1 MLFLKEST
9 GLTATLVDL
18 AAPWSKLY
26 AHSKP
31 VSAAT
36 AFFHIAPL
44 IFGAGAAFV
53 MDRLTIRVSRADA
66 GERSKHLHEL
76 AGTHRVVL
84 TGLAFSVVSG
94 LLLFLSDVETFIASP
109 LFWIKA
115 VLVGVLLVNG
125 ALMVQTERSLA
136 STGATDAL
144 WSRLRLLSM
153 VSAVLWIATTLAGVV
168 LREFA

>member
-9 GLTATLVDL
+9 GLTAALVDL

-26 AHSKP
+26 AHSKA

-36 AFFHIAPL
+36 SFLHIAPL

-53 MDRLTIRVSRADA
+53 MDRVTLRVSRAGA
-66 GERSKHLHEL
+66 QERSAHLREL

-84 TGLAFSVVSG
+84 TGLALSALSG
-94 LLLFLSDVETFIASP
+94 VLLFLSDVETFLASP
-109 LFWIKA
+109 LFWIKL

-136 STGATDAL
+136 RAGVTDAL
-144 WSRLRLLSM
+144 WGRLRLLSM
-153 VSAVLWIATTLAGVV
+153 LSAVLWLATTLAGVV